1 MYSKI
6 INPDTGREVN
16 INGKI
21 GRLVLKKYI
30 YRLRGGQ
37 KKDAYMVYG
46 RFQPPHR
53 SHSEL
58 IDLLIDNAEK
68 NQGTAFLFTSKK
80 DNNFSDPKKAQ
91 SYLNSRSETS
101 KKKKIENPIKITDK
115 LDILNE
121 IHGHKNVTIVD
132 VVKEN
137 ISSPFHA
144 VNWLSNKGY
153 NNIKFLVG
161 TDRFLGFQKS
171 FRRSGYEN
179 VEIIEL
185 ERPVDGI
192 SGTKVRNIALN
203 TILEHLDRFENIKNL
218 SESIT
223 NDEIKNIENII
234 KIYSKII
241 GEDNCYKSL
250 KKILNS
256 IKNIKDASYCQKE
269 IRLIK
274 NIVHLIQEGSSVS
287 TLGFTQN

>member
-6 INPDTGREVN
+6 INPDTGRKVS

-21 GRLVLKKYI
+21 GKLVLKKYI
-30 YRLRGGQ
+30 DRLRGGQ

-46 RFQPPHR
+46 RFQPPHI

-58 IDLLIDNAEK
+58 IDLLIDTAENNA
-68 NQGTAFLFTSKK
+68 GTAFLFTSKK

-91 SYLNSRSETS
+91 SYINSRSDTS
-101 KKKKIENPIKITDK
+101 KKKKMENPIKIRDK

-121 IHGHKNVTIVD
+121 IHGHKNIIIVD
-132 VVKEN
+132 VIKEN

-144 VNWLSNKGY
+144 VNWLLNNGY
-153 NNIKFLVG
+153 KNIKFMVG
-161 TDRFLGFQKS
+161 TDRFLGFKKT
-171 FRRSGYEN
+171 FRKTGYEN
-179 VEIIEL
+179 VEIIES
-185 ERPVDGI
+185 ERPIDGV
-192 SGTKVRNIALN
+192 SGKEVRNIALN
-203 TILEHLDRFENIKNL
+203 TILEHLDRFDNIKHL

-223 NDEIKNIENII
+223 NDELKNIENII
-234 KIYSKII
+234 KIYSKIK
-241 GEDNCYKSL
+241 GVDNCYKNL

-256 IKNIKDASYCQKE
+256 IKNIKSTKYCQKD
-269 IRLIK
+269 IHFIK